1 MKQHCNSS
9 CHVNV
14 PATAGMVLFF
24 PYINRKKWKGFVFQY
39 LCDRL
44 NTFNSKNIMV
54 IERIKTLNRGTMRM
68 GASNFKF

>member
-14 PATAGMVLFF
+14 PATAGMVPFF
-24 PYINRKKWKGFVFQY
+24 QGIKRKKWKGFAFQC

-44 NTFNSKNIMV
+44 SKNIMDS
-54 IERIKTLNRGTMRM
+54 ERIKTLNKWITRM
-68 GASNFKF
+68 SASNSKF